1 MKKIRRLAWI
11 ICCLIVGASLL
22 NAGLTVF
29 GPGAVSNQAD
39 PPGANLVLSL
49 MSIVFAILAALILS
63 HQPENVIGWLV
74 MMPSLIGVVPAASYI
89 RSFASAPL
97 EPPVL
102 LLLALWYYN
111 WSWLLFIFPIFFIP
125 VLFPNGRPVSARW
138 RWLIIAGLVMCGLLI
153 FLDTF
158 YPVYST
164 TDLGMDW
171 SVANPIGFLPAEIET
186 YFFGPWSLGL
196 LSLTLLSLA
205 SIFIRYRQAARV
217 ERQQIKWLLYACA
230 VFAFVYGPTNL
241 MSQSANPPRIILIL
255 NILLPFSLLGIPV
268 AIAIA
273 ILRYRLW
280 DIDVIIRRTLQYAIL
295 TGVLALLYFGS
306 VLLGQRL
313 VGALTGVPDSPLV
326 LVVSTLL
333 IAALFNP
340 LRGRVQEFIDRRFY
354 RRKYDA
360 LQTLAAFTRT
370 ARDET
375 RLEALTPALLEAV
388 QDSVQPEQA
397 WLWLKV
403 RKKRFKPQ
411 SVRKEHGRKER

>member
-1 MKKIRRLAWI
+1 MKKISRLAWI

-22 NAGLTVF
+22 NAALTLAGL
-29 GPGAVSNQAD
+29 GSVSNKAGQA
-39 PPGANLVLSL
+39 GADLALYL

-63 HQPENVIGWLV
+63 RQPDNVIGWLV
-74 MMPSLIGVVPAASYI
+74 MMPALVGAVPAMSYI
-89 RSFASAPL
+89 RSFASAPV

-125 VLFPNGRPVSARW
+125 VLFPNGRPVSPRW
-138 RWLIIAGLVMCGLLI
+138 RWLVIAGLVMCGFLI
-153 FLDTF
+153 LLDTF
-158 YPVYST
+158 APVYTT

-171 SVANPIGFLPAEIET
+171 SIANPIGFLPADFFET

-205 SIFIRYRQAARV
+205 SIFIRYRQAAKV

-230 VFAFVYGPTNL
+230 VFAFVYIPTNA
-241 MSQSANPPRIILIL
+241 MSQSANTPRIILIL
-255 NILLPFSLLGIPV
+255 NFLLPFSLLGIPV

-280 DIDVIIRRTLQYAIL
+280 DIDVIIRRTLQYTIL
-295 TGVLALLYFGS
+295 TGLLALLYFGS
-306 VLLGQRL
+306 VVLGQRFA
-313 VGALTGVPDSPLV
+313 GALTGVPDSPLV

-333 IAALFNP
+333 MAALFNP
-340 LRGRVQEFIDRRFY
+340 LRLRVQDFIDRRFY

-360 LQTLAAFTRT
+360 LQTLAAFTQI

-375 RLEALTPALLEAV
+375 QLDSLVPALLGAV

-403 RKKRFKPQ
+403 RKKEQ
-411 SVRKEHGRKER
+411 